1 MPNKRILVTG
11 AAGFI
16 GSNICFALQ
25 EQGKQVI
32 GLDDFSVG
40 SRENLKGF
48 EGCVI
53 DADIR
58 NFDWASEKV
67 DAIIHEAAIT
77 DTTVK
82 DRELM
87 LEVNTEA
94 FKRLVEHCLQHKINL
109 VYASSAAVY
118 GRGKVP
124 MREEQEKDILSHY
137 AESKHEMDKF
147 AQGKFAEFEKKGRKL
162 VGLRYFNVYG
172 PREASKMKTGMASV
186 AWQLYL
192 QMKQGQNPRVFRHGE
207 QTRDQVYVK
216 DAVKATLL
224 ALEAK
229 KNGVYNVG
237 SGRET
242 SFNKIIE
249 ELNKQLGTNLAP
261 EYIENPHAHYQPAT
275 LADLDNTRKF
285 LGYEPDFDIG
295 GGIADYVQFLRRNN
309 L

>member
-1 MPNKRILVTG
+1 MQNKRILVTG

-25 EQGKQVI
+25 EKGYDVL
-32 GLDDFSVG
+32 GLDNFSVG
-40 SRENLKGF
+40 EKGNLKGF
-48 EGCVI
+48 DGKII

-67 DAIIHEAAIT
+67 NAIIHEAAIT

-82 DRELM
+82 DREMM

-94 FKRLVEHCLQHKINL
+94 FKRLVEHCLQHSVNL

-124 MREEQEKDILSHY
+124 MQEEQEKDILSHY

-147 AQGKFAEFEKKGRKL
+147 AAGKFAEFEKKGLKL

-172 PREASKMKTGMASV
+172 PREASKMKTGMASM

-192 QMKQGQNPRVFRHGE
+192 QMKQGQRPRAFKHGE

-216 DAVKATLL
+216 DVVQATLK

-237 SGRET
+237 SGQET

-249 ELNKQLGTNLAP
+249 VLNKQLGAKLEP
-261 EYIENPHAHYQPAT
+261 EYIENPHTHYQPAT
-275 LADLDNTRKF
+275 LADLSNTRKF
-285 LGYEPDFDIG
+285 LGYEPEYDIER
-295 GGIADYVQFLRRNN
+295 GIADYFQFLRRNN

>member
-16 GSNICFALQ
+16 GSNICLALQ
-25 EQGKQVI
+25 EKGYDI
-32 GLDDFSVG
+32 LGLDDFSVG
-40 SRENLKGF
+40 EKGNLLGF
-48 EGCVI
+48 DGKVI

-58 NFDWASEKV
+58 DFDWSTERV
-67 DAIIHEAAIT
+67 NAIIHEAAIT

-87 LEVNTEA
+87 LAVNTEA
-94 FKRLVEHCLQHKINL
+94 FKRIVEHCLQHNVNL

-118 GRGKVP
+118 GKGKIP
-124 MREEQEKDILSHY
+124 MQEEQEKEILSHY

-147 AQGKFAEFEKKGRKL
+147 AQSKFSEFEKKGLKL

-172 PREASKMKTGMASV
+172 PREASKMKTGMASM

-192 QMKQGQNPRVFRHGE
+192 QMKQGQNPKVFKHGE

-242 SFNKIIE
+242 SFNKIIK
-249 ELNKQLGTNLAP
+249 ELNKQLGTSLEP

-275 LADLDNTRKF
+275 LADISNTQKF
-285 LGYEPDFDIG
+285 LGYEPDYDIER
-295 GGIADYVQFLRRNN
+295 GIADYMRFLGVR
-309 L
+309 